1 MVDEQ
6 HRELVTLRAELERT
20 DNLVGALEADRA
32 KLDTELHA
40 RGHEVEALTERV
52 KELERD
58 TAELRHLRAKRATL
72 QSAHEDL
79 RERVG
84 KAIARCWRELQR
96 PASMES
102 KVQREVALAV
112 LQDLEPGLPGAP
124 SPAAPLTDPGEG
136 WRLLRLGEVIES
148 GDEYLCATGTAWRP
162 TGRVGDPHGYDGR
175 HRRRRIVV
183 ARVPDFE
190 MGEGEPRAVRPAPV
204 GDGIPLGPKKL
215 KPPCLTP
222 FAPRDMVIDRTEGRP
237 VQGVA
242 TSGYL
247 VTANATES
255 KR

>member
-6 HRELVTLRAELERT
+6 HRELVTLRAEAERSEKLIT
-20 DNLVGALEADRA
+20 SLEADRA
-32 KLDTELHA
+32 QLDAELHA
-40 RGHEVEALTERV
+40 WGHEVEALTERV

-58 TAELRHLRAKRATL
+58 TAELRHLRAKHATL
-72 QSAHEDL
+72 QSAHEAL
-79 RERVG
+79 GARLG
-84 KAIARCWRELQR
+84 KAIARCWREVER
-96 PASMES
+96 TASMES
-102 KVQREVALAV
+102 RVQRELALAI
-112 LQDLEPGLPGAP
+112 LLDLEPELPGARP
-124 SPAAPLTDPGEG
+124 PAAPLTEAGEG